1 MIRKS
6 VSIIFVLCLTLSIM
20 GQDVE
25 YRTLDDPGEFKT
37 KLKASIAN
45 ISSIKSEF
53 SQDKRLDIFEET
65 IESVGVFYYQKE
77 DKVRWEYTSPIHYII
92 ILNGEKVLLQS
103 ENSEKKYNLNSNKF
117 MEVVNEL
124 MVGSIQGNIL
134 ENDDMFEKEYF
145 VNEDFYIAR
154 LLPKD
159 KNVENILKQIEMFF
173 NKNDFSVDKL
183 KFTEYTGDYTDI
195 VFTNKTFNEKIPE
208 DIFKID

>member
-1 MIRKS
+1 
-6 VSIIFVLCLTLSIM
+6 
-20 GQDVE
+20 
-25 YRTLDDPGEFKT
+25 
-37 KLKASIAN
+37 
-45 ISSIKSEF
+45 
-53 SQDKRLDIFEET
+53 
-65 IESVGVFYYQKE
+65 
-77 DKVRWEYTSPIHYII
+77 
-92 ILNGEKVLLQS
+92 
-103 ENSEKKYNLNSNKF
+103 
-117 MEVVNEL
+117 